1 MSAAP
6 SAGTAERVDLPV
18 SGMSCAACARS
29 IENQLAA
36 TPGVNSAHV
45 NFATSTATVE
55 FDPAHAAVRNLVD
68 AIEELGYGVLQPET
82 AGEDVEDQAREREY
96 AALKRRL
103 WLAAAFAVP
112 VVALGMAPGLM
123 HLAPLNRMTSW
134 IQLAFT
140 APVVFYAG
148 APFYKG
154 AWAALRHRSAN
165 MNTLI
170 ALGTGAAFLYSLAV
184 TVRGGH
190 DVYYEAAATIVTL
203 ILLGRVLEARAR
215 GKASEA
221 IRHLRELQPKTAHV
235 LRDGAEREIPIE
247 QVRVGDIVVVRP
259 GEKIP
264 VDGAVREGDSAVD
277 ESTLTGESMPV
288 DKKLGDLVYGGTINR
303 SGSLRFEAR
312 KVGRATALQQM
323 IELVRQA
330 QGSRAPVARLADVV
344 SGYFTVGVLAVA
356 TVTFLVWL
364 AFAPLSSAV
373 VNFVAVLIIA
383 CPCALG
389 LATPTAIMVGTGRGA
404 ERGILIKGGEA
415 LEAAC
420 RIDTVILDK
429 TGTITYGQP
438 LVTDVIPL
446 NGYAEAELLRLAA
459 SAERYSEHPMGRAI
473 VEHALALAMPL
484 YESANFRALTGHGVE
499 ARVNGHDVT
508 VGSLRGPRD
517 LPEMERLAG
526 EGKTAVAVSVDGQPA
541 GAIGIADTV
550 KLEAA
555 AAIDRLNKMG
565 IQVWMITGDNRRT
578 AEAVARQV
586 GIERVLAGV
595 LPDAKVAEVRKLQAA
610 GKKVA
615 MVGDGINDAPA
626 LAQADVGIAI
636 GTGTDIAKEAA
647 SITLMR
653 GDLNGVA
660 DALELARRTM
670 RVIRQNLFWAFAYN
684 TIGIPIAA
692 GVLYPFTGWL
702 LSPVLASAA
711 MALSSVT
718 VVTNSLRLKR
728 A

>member
-6 SAGTAERVDLPV
+6 SAETTERMDLPV
-18 SGMSCAACARS
+18 SGMSCAACARA

-36 TPGVNSAHV
+36 TAGVASAHV

-55 FDPAHAAVRNLVD
+55 FDPARAAVRNLVD
-68 AIEELGYGVLQPET
+68 AIEELGYGVPQPV
-82 AGEDVEDQAREREY
+82 AGEDVEEQARAHEY
-96 AALKRRL
+96 AALQRRL
-103 WLAAAFAVP
+103 WLAAAFAIP
-112 VVALGMAPGLM
+112 VVVLGMWPGLM
-123 HLAPLNRMTSW
+123 HLAAMSW
-134 IQLAFT
+134 IQLALT

-154 AWAALRHRSAN
+154 AWTALRHRSAN

-170 ALGTGAAFLYSLAV
+170 ALGTGAAFLYSLTV

-190 DVYYEAAATIVTL
+190 EVYYEAAAVIVTL

-221 IRHLRELQPKTAHV
+221 IRHLRELQPKTARV
-235 LRDGAEREIPIE
+235 VRDGAEQDIPIE
-247 QVRVGDIVVVRP
+247 QMRVGDLVVVRP

-277 ESTLTGESMPV
+277 ESMLTGESMPV
-288 DKKLGDLVYGGTINR
+288 DKKSGDAVYGGTINR

-344 SGYFTVGVLAVA
+344 SGYFTVGVLAIA
-356 TVTFLVWL
+356 TLTFVVWL
-364 AFAPLSSAV
+364 ALALLGVAPLSFALR
-373 VNFVAVLIIA
+373 NFVAVLIIA

-415 LEAAC
+415 LEAAH

-429 TGTITYGQP
+429 TGTITCGQP
-438 LVTDVIPL
+438 RVTDVIPM
-446 NGYAEAELLRLAA
+446 NGYAEAAVLRLAA
-459 SAERYSEHPMGRAI
+459 SAERYSEHPLGRAI
-473 VEHALALAMPL
+473 VEHAQALAIVLEDP
-484 YESANFRALTGHGVE
+484 AGFRAVAGHGVE
-499 ARVNGHDVT
+499 ARVDGCDVT
-508 VGSLRGPRD
+508 VGSFAGPLE
-517 LPEMERLAG
+517 LPEMERLAA
-526 EGKTAVAVSVDGQPA
+526 EGKTAVVVAVDGQPA

-550 KLEAA
+550 KPEAA
-555 AAIDRLNKMG
+555 AAVRRLHEMG
-565 IQVWMITGDNRRT
+565 IEVWMITGDNRRT
-578 AEAVARQV
+578 AESVARQV
-586 GIERVLAGV
+586 GIQRVLAEV
-595 LPDAKVAEVRKLQAA
+595 LPDAKLAEVRKLQAA
-610 GKKVA
+610 GRKVA

-653 GDLNGVA
+653 GDLDGVA
-660 DALELARRTM
+660 GALALARRTM

-684 TIGIPIAA
+684 IIGIPIAA
-692 GVLYPFTGWL
+692 GALYPFTGWL

>member
-6 SAGTAERVDLPV
+6 SAETTERMDLPV
-18 SGMSCAACARS
+18 SGMSCAACARA

-36 TPGVNSAHV
+36 TAGVASAHV

-55 FDPAHAAVRNLVD
+55 FDPARAAVRNLVD
-68 AIEELGYGVLQPET
+68 AIEELGYGVPQPV
-82 AGEDVEDQAREREY
+82 AGEDVEEQARAHEY
-96 AALKRRL
+96 AALQRRL
-103 WLAAAFAVP
+103 WLAAAFAIP
-112 VVALGMAPGLM
+112 VVVLGMWPGLM
-123 HLAPLNRMTSW
+123 HLAAMSW
-134 IQLAFT
+134 IQLALT
-140 APVVFYAG
+140 VPVIFYAG

-154 AWAALRHRSAN
+154 AWTALRHRSAN

-170 ALGTGAAFLYSLAV
+170 ALGTGAAFLYSLTV

-190 DVYYEAAATIVTL
+190 EVYYEAAAVIVTL

-221 IRHLRELQPKTAHV
+221 IRHLRELQPKTARV
-235 LRDGAEREIPIE
+235 VRDGAEQDIPIE
-247 QVRVGDIVVVRP
+247 QVRVGDLVVVRP

-277 ESTLTGESMPV
+277 ESMLTGESMPV
-288 DKKLGDLVYGGTINR
+288 DKKSGDAVYGGTINR

-344 SGYFTVGVLAVA
+344 SGYFTVGVLAIA
-356 TVTFLVWL
+356 TLTFVVWL
-364 AFAPLSSAV
+364 ALALLGVAPLSFALR
-373 VNFVAVLIIA
+373 NFVAVLIIA

-415 LEAAC
+415 LEAAH

-429 TGTITYGQP
+429 TGTITCGQP
-438 LVTDVIPL
+438 RVTDVIPM
-446 NGYAEAELLRLAA
+446 NGYSEAAVLRLAA
-459 SAERYSEHPMGRAI
+459 SAERYSEHPLGRAI
-473 VEHALALAMPL
+473 VEHAQALAIVLEDP
-484 YESANFRALTGHGVE
+484 AGFRAVAGHGVE
-499 ARVNGHDVT
+499 ARVDGCDVT
-508 VGSLRGPRD
+508 VGSFAGPLE
-517 LPEMERLAG
+517 LPEMERLAA
-526 EGKTAVAVSVDGQPA
+526 EGKTAVVVAVDGQPA

-550 KLEAA
+550 KPEAA
-555 AAIDRLNKMG
+555 AAVRRLHEMG
-565 IQVWMITGDNRRT
+565 IEVWMITGDNRRT
-578 AEAVARQV
+578 AESVARQV
-586 GIERVLAGV
+586 GIQRVLAEV
-595 LPDAKVAEVRKLQAA
+595 LPDAKLAEVRKLQAA
-610 GKKVA
+610 GRKVA

-660 DALELARRTM
+660 GALALARRTM

-684 TIGIPIAA
+684 IIGIPIAA
-692 GVLYPFTGWL
+692 GALYPFTGWL

>member
-1 MSAAP
+1 MS
-6 SAGTAERVDLPV
+6 ERVDLPV
-18 SGMSCAACARS
+18 SGMSCAACARA
-29 IENQLAA
+29 IENQLTAA
-36 TPGVNSAHV
+36 PGVESAHV

-55 FDPAHAAVRNLVD
+55 FDPARAAVRNLVD
-68 AIEELGYGVLQPET
+68 AIEELGYGVPQPVE
-82 AGEDVEDQAREREY
+82 GEDAEEQARLLDY
-96 AALKRRL
+96 AAVKRRL
-103 WLAAAFAVP
+103 WLAAAFAAP
-112 VVALGMAPGLM
+112 VVVLGMLPGLM
-123 HLAPLNRMTSW
+123 HLAAVTW
-134 IQLAFT
+134 IQLALT
-140 APVVFYAG
+140 VPVVFYAG
-148 APFYKG
+148 APFYRD
-154 AWAALRHRSAN
+154 AWTALRHRSAN
-165 MNTLI
+165 MNTPI
-170 ALGTGAAFLYSLAV
+170 ALGTGAAFLYSLEE
-184 TVRGGH
+184 TLRGRH
-190 DVYYEAAATIVTL
+190 AVYYEAAAVIVTL

-221 IRHLRELQPKTAHV
+221 IRRLRELQPKTARV
-235 LRDGAEREIPIE
+235 VREGADHDIPIE

-264 VDGAVREGDSAVD
+264 VDGTVREGDSAID
-277 ESTLTGESMPV
+277 ESMLTGESMPV
-288 DKKLGDLVYGGTINR
+288 DKKPGNAVYGGTVNR
-303 SGSLRFEAR
+303 SGSLRFEAG

-330 QGSRAPVARLADVV
+330 QGARAPVARLADVV
-344 SGYFTVGVLAVA
+344 SGYFTVAVLAIA
-356 TVTFLVWL
+356 AATFLVWI
-364 AFAPLSSAV
+364 AFAPLSFAL

-415 LEAAC
+415 LEAAY

-429 TGTITYGQP
+429 TGTITTGQP
-438 LVTDVIPL
+438 QVTEVLPL
-446 NGYAEAELLRLAA
+446 NGYAVAEVLRLAA
-459 SAERYSEHPMGRAI
+459 SAERYSEHPLGRAI
-473 VEHALALAMPL
+473 VERAVALGIAVEEPVG
-484 YESANFRALTGHGVE
+484 FRAVVGHGVE
-499 ARVNGHDVT
+499 AHVDGRQVT
-508 VGSLRGPRD
+508 VGSLTGPRNW
-517 LPEMERLAG
+517 PEMERLAG
-526 EGKTAVAVSVDGQPA
+526 EGKTAVAVFVDGQP
-541 GAIGIADTV
+541 GSAIGIADTV
-550 KLEAA
+550 KPEAA
-555 AAIDRLNKMG
+555 AAVRRLNEMG
-565 IQVWMITGDNRRT
+565 IEVWLITGDNRRT
-578 AEAVARQV
+578 AENVARQV
-586 GIERVLAGV
+586 GIQRVLADV
-595 LPDAKVAEVRKLQAA
+595 LPGGKVAEVRKLQAA

-660 DALELARRTM
+660 DAIDLSRRTM

-684 TIGIPIAA
+684 AIGIPIAA
-692 GVLYPFTGWL
+692 GVMYPFTGWL

>member
-82 AGEDVEDQAREREY
+82 AGEDVEEQAREREY
-96 AALKRRL
+96 AALKRGL

>member
-6 SAGTAERVDLPV
+6 SAETTERMDLPV
-18 SGMSCAACARS
+18 SGMSCAACARA

-36 TPGVNSAHV
+36 TAGVASAHV

-55 FDPAHAAVRNLVD
+55 FDPARAAVRNLVD
-68 AIEELGYGVLQPET
+68 AIEELGYGVPQPV
-82 AGEDVEDQAREREY
+82 AGEDVEEQARAHEY
-96 AALKRRL
+96 AALQRRL
-103 WLAAAFAVP
+103 WLAAAFAIP
-112 VVALGMAPGLM
+112 VVVLGMWPGLM
-123 HLAPLNRMTSW
+123 HLAAMSW
-134 IQLAFT
+134 IQLALT

-154 AWAALRHRSAN
+154 AWTALRHRSAN

-170 ALGTGAAFLYSLAV
+170 ALGTGAAFLYSLTV

-190 DVYYEAAATIVTL
+190 EVYYEAAAVIVTL

-221 IRHLRELQPKTAHV
+221 IRHLRELQPKTARV
-235 LRDGAEREIPIE
+235 VRDGAEQDIPIE
-247 QVRVGDIVVVRP
+247 QVRVGDLVVVRP

-277 ESTLTGESMPV
+277 ESMLTGESMPV
-288 DKKLGDLVYGGTINR
+288 DKKSGDAVYGGTINR

-312 KVGRATALQQM
+312 EVGRATALQQM

-344 SGYFTVGVLAVA
+344 SGYFTVGVLAIA
-356 TVTFLVWL
+356 TLTFVVWL
-364 AFAPLSSAV
+364 ALALLGVAPLSFALR
-373 VNFVAVLIIA
+373 NFVAVLIIA

-415 LEAAC
+415 LEAAH

-429 TGTITYGQP
+429 TGTITCGQP
-438 LVTDVIPL
+438 RVTDVIPM
-446 NGYAEAELLRLAA
+446 NGYAEAAVLRLAA
-459 SAERYSEHPMGRAI
+459 SAERYSEHPLGRAI
-473 VEHALALAMPL
+473 VEHAQALAIVLEDP
-484 YESANFRALTGHGVE
+484 AGFRAVAGHGVE
-499 ARVNGHDVT
+499 ARVDGCDVT
-508 VGSLRGPRD
+508 VGSFAGPLE
-517 LPEMERLAG
+517 LPEMERLAA
-526 EGKTAVAVSVDGQPA
+526 EGKTAVVVAVDGQPA

-550 KLEAA
+550 KPEAA
-555 AAIDRLNKMG
+555 AAVRRLHEMG
-565 IQVWMITGDNRRT
+565 IEVWMITGDNRRT
-578 AEAVARQV
+578 AESVARQV
-586 GIERVLAGV
+586 GIQRVLAEV

-610 GKKVA
+610 GRKVA

-653 GDLNGVA
+653 GDLKGVA
-660 DALELARRTM
+660 GALALARRTM

-684 TIGIPIAA
+684 IIGIPIAA
-692 GVLYPFTGWL
+692 GALYPFTGWL